1 MLQQFVLYF
10 SLGFILLC
18 LVVNYMNKH
27 SDMVFVESAVDG
39 KQYIVRNLPDK
50 QRAADILATL
60 AAKMKQL
67 ADHVWSIRDSQ
78 DEFCELQIDALKR
91 RFDPGKISEAPS
103 DSSHTSY
110 SLNKEKIFLC
120 IRSKSDPSA
129 FVDLNTLLY
138 VVAHEISHIASI
150 GVGHGDFFWKNFSF
164 ILREAVKL
172 GIYKHVDYSKNPQAY
187 CGITI
192 SSSAYDPNN
201 DKLEEILKT
210 PNTTQSCR

>member
-10 SLGFILLC
+10 SMGFILLC
-18 LVVNYMNKH
+18 LVINYMNKH

-39 KQYIVRNLPDK
+39 KQYMVRNLPDK

-120 IRSKSDPSA
+120 IRSKADPSA

-138 VVAHEISHIASI
+138 VAAHEISHIASLT
-150 GVGHGDFFWKNFSF
+150 VGHNDQFWKNFSF
-164 ILREAVKL
+164 ILREAVKI
-172 GIYKHVDYSKNPQAY
+172 GIYKHVDYAKNPTPY

-192 SSSAYDPNN
+192 SSSAYDPST
-201 DKLEEILKT
+201 DKLEDVLKT
-210 PNTTQSCR
+210 PNTSQSCR